1 MNTKLKKMRGAKQQ
15 VRQHEIAA
23 LALGET
29 MKMKSFGGKCTK
41 RRSCCL
47 HSEGIFFFLN

>member
-29 MKMKSFGGKCTK
+29 IKMKKFWRQVYKTA
-41 RRSCCL
+41 
-47 HSEGIFFFLN
+47 FLLPTQ